1 MPQRPRQES
10 AWAMR
15 TEFHPAVPWHRASS
29 LAALP
34 PSSPWAVR
42 PPLEALADAAEDDWD
57 LAATVLRR
65 AAAIVAEHGRT
76 QLHRLVYVSRAV
88 WGAGDCEARAAAIL
102 SIAQRRNAQAGL
114 TGALLHSAE
123 WYGQVLE
130 GGIAGIEATF
140 GRIDR
145 DFRHTEIRVLRF
157 ECIEA
162 REFAGQAMAEAG
174 LAPDAMMHAAA
185 LSHAQVSHFSN
196 GAQHALDRA
205 ATEIIHV
212 MHQHI
217 ASS

>member
-1 MPQRPRQES
+1 
-10 AWAMR
+10 MR
-15 TEFHPAVPWHRASS
+15 TDVHPAVLRHRAHSP
-29 LAALP
+29 AELP
-34 PSSPWAVR
+34 PASLSAAR
-42 PPLEALADAAEDDWD
+42 RPLEALAAAAEEDWE
-57 LAATVLRR
+57 LAAMVLRR

-76 QLHRLVYVSRAV
+76 QLHRLVYVSRTA

-102 SIAQRRNAQAGL
+102 LIAQRRNTQAGI

-145 DFRHTEIRVLRF
+145 DYRHSEIRVLRF

-174 LAPDAMMHAAA
+174 LAPNAMMHAAA
-185 LSHAQVSHFSN
+185 LSHAQLSPISI
-196 GAQHALDRA
+196 GTQYALDRA

-217 ASS
+217 AAS